1 MARPKNT
8 TSAANN
14 KTDVSEHT
22 DKTVDTAVDNKD
34 SKNASKNVDELMRL
48 YPQYDE
54 IWVTSNGFVHPK
66 GVPAYLT
73 KDAVLYKNKYY
84 KP

>member
-8 TSAANN
+8 TIAAD
-14 KTDVSEHT
+14 KKDVSEHT
-22 DKTVDTAVDNKD
+22 DKAVDTAVDDKD
-34 SKNASKNVDELMRL
+34 SKNIPENVNELMRL